1 MDFLYPPEEI
11 GYENRVILLLV
22 VLKERRLR
30 MVCYE
35 WDSSNRLATASPI
48 KEGQGLLPD
57 EQLPL
62 LLVPL
67 VYSTAFML
75 VSEKRITVYR
85 NILEGN
91 MIAHPQHIRTHDPPE
106 ECTQKTIWTQWAR
119 PIRHDLII
127 QNQDNIYLCRG
138 DGLVYFL
145 EIKHGRQVLI
155 TIQSVGKLGAN
166 IDTSFA
172 SIDLGCKDS
181 DLLVLNG
188 DECDGGGW
196 LVEAGQNAKKM
207 FPISNW
213 TSTVDFTSTYDPLR
227 KYDNQKALGWETN
240 NLPRKLFA
248 CSGRGKEHGAI
259 TEIRF
264 GIQGRIDT
272 DPYLTSPISQI
283 GVTRVWVLDGF
294 AKSKDVTFILL
305 SYPNQTSV
313 NIIGRNISEDDC
325 VNIDLD
331 AATIAAGATKDGL
344 IVQVTKVSLRASLY
358 GSDVNSFY
366 EQTDVIAACVRV
378 REDEPEA
385 LLLLAYFHDNIH
397 FLRFVIFTLDDG
409 KVIHHSI
416 GTPLQL
422 QDRPTCVSVER
433 VGFDCFAYVGTVSAA
448 LHIFHV
454 HFKTGLSLASDYKFD
469 GTLAIC
475 ESVAVLG
482 SISARERGHFI
493 LCGLRN
499 GCLEVLRWDHE
510 SSSKCSL
517 LLDYLGQITFNSSP
531 RVIYYAVYL
540 ASFAYLSF
548 VINLL
553 YENIGA
559 IICFT
564 NRLYFLL
571 RDQNNL

>member
-1 MDFLYPPEEI
+1 MDFLYPPEENA
-11 GYENRVILLLV
+11 YDNRVILLLV
-22 VLKERRLR
+22 ILKERRLR

-35 WDSSNRLATASPI
+35 WDSSTRLATASPI

-85 NILEGN
+85 NILQGN
-91 MIAHPQHIRTHDPPE
+91 IIAHPQPIRSHDPPE
-106 ECTQKTIWTQWAR
+106 ECTQKAIWTQWAR
-119 PIRHDLII
+119 PTRHDLSV

-138 DGLVYFL
+138 DGLVHFL
-145 EIKHGRQVLI
+145 EIKHGMQVLI

-207 FPISNW
+207 FVISNW
-213 TSTVDFTSTYDPLR
+213 TSTVDFTSTHDVSLLR
-227 KYDNQKALGWETN
+227 KIYNQNALGWETN

-248 CSGRGKEHGAI
+248 CSGRGKEHGGI

-272 DPYLTSPISQI
+272 YPDLSSPISQI
-283 GVTRVWVLDGF
+283 GVTQVWVLDGF
-294 AKSKDVTFILL
+294 AKSKDLTFILL

-313 NIIGRNISEDDC
+313 NIIGRNISEEDC
-325 VNIDLD
+325 VSIDLD

-344 IVQVTKVSLRASLY
+344 IVQVTKVSLRALLY
-358 GSDVNSFY
+358 GSDVKSFY
-366 EQTDVIAACVRV
+366 EQADVIAACVRV

-385 LLLLAYFHDNIH
+385 LLLLAYFHDNVH
-397 FLRFVIFTLDDG
+397 FLRFIIFTLDVG

-416 GTPLQL
+416 GIPLQL
-422 QDRPTCVSVER
+422 PDRPTCISVER

-448 LHIFHV
+448 LHVFHV
-454 HFKTGLSLASDYKFD
+454 HFKTGLSIVSDYKFD

-482 SISARERGHFI
+482 SISAQERGHFI

-517 LLDYLGQITFNSSP
+517 FLDSLWQITFNSSP
-531 RVIYYAVYL
+531 RVIYHALYL
-540 ASFAYLSF
+540 GFFRIL
-548 VINLL
+548 IL
-553 YENIGA
+553 
-559 IICFT
+559 CHKPPH
-564 NRLYFLL
+564 
-571 RDQNNL
+571 